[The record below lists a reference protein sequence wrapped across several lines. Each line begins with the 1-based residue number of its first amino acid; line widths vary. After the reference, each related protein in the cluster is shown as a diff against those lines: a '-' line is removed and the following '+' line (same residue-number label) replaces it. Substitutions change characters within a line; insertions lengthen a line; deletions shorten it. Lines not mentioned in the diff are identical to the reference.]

1 MAFSYSGSSKV
12 QLVMSLILFILYG
25 CSVWK
30 KKKGEKRVRNDVR
43 REREE
48 ENESSLERERR
59 YGVAEEDFQCSC
71 MYNE

>member
-25 CSVWK
+25 CSVW